1 MNCHELCLPA
11 GSAAASRSNTK
22 QTEHKKYTRES
33 GCEDCSEDLQDLQK
47 SVAQIVSRD
56 RIGEEFQDLQAD
68 FFELKTQKKRC
79 LHLCAVGI
87 GERILELEQSGRVT
101 GKLKDKKTC
110 KMDLQS
116 LYTEPTTAMTTE
128 ENPMNTC
135 DENMWCDEN
144 CEKNVEMFQLL
155 PLVVWTK
162 CKRAAMIIWSKAGIL
177 KTPEIAATKR
187 GLGKQKGQKGQK
199 SCKKLSCGRNQSQAS
214 FSNLSFLCL
223 KLWNKRSCRFS
234 TIILMTKR
242 RNSVIPNVS
251 VPWEEEEGS
260 FATSLGAPGV
270 EVVSLS
276 TYDVQ
281 RPSWESSE
289 AVYSVIQRTVQQ
301 RLEEK
306 KIFLTSCGQKP
317 RRIRQFLGFS
327 LPLWKI

>member
-1 MNCHELCLPA
+1 
-11 GSAAASRSNTK
+11 
-22 QTEHKKYTRES
+22 
-33 GCEDCSEDLQDLQK
+33 
-47 SVAQIVSRD
+47 
-56 RIGEEFQDLQAD
+56 
-68 FFELKTQKKRC
+68 
-79 LHLCAVGI
+79 
-87 GERILELEQSGRVT
+87 
-101 GKLKDKKTC
+101 
-110 KMDLQS
+110 MDLQS

-135 DENMWCDEN
+135 HENMWCDEN
-144 CEKNVEMFQLL
+144 REKNVEMFQLL

-214 FSNLSFLCL
+214 FSNLSLLCL
-223 KLWNKRSCRFS
+223 KLWNKRSYRFS

-270 EVVSLS
+270 EVVSFS
-276 TYDVQ
+276 TYDMQ

-306 KIFLTSCGQKP
+306 KIFLTSCRHKP

-327 LPLWKI
+327 LSLFEKYKTLKADLSLSKCTYQSKGGDRLETRNEKKKVFIKTA